1 MQEVQH
7 QHEFTTPSLTLTRNV
22 TVQMAIV
29 LALAAV
35 VLWAVFLSN
44 YPPIHDAFHELR
56 HSMYV
61 IPCH

>member
-1 MQEVQH
+1 
-7 QHEFTTPSLTLTRNV
+7 
-22 TVQMAIV
+22 MAIV